1 MAAPRRPSL
10 GAASNVIEFGMP
22 ERRRSAARPRSVSHL
37 DLSALSKRDQPD
49 AARARTPA
57 MVLKGESMTSLG
69 APGNMSPLKSARLS
83 QFLGRQI
90 PGQVPVD
97 QITDQRNKALHRV
110 HSPVDRQ
117 AAPSRSDF
125 TNEIKVHAESIHRS
139 NRATTVPTHIGPR
152 MFEPLA
158 NAAPES
164 ERPKTVA
171 TQRGN
176 MTGTEERKIRRSLV
190 VTLGPRQA
198 NSVMFGQRGEHGA
211 MAATGD
217 SLRKAPT
224 PCPSICVAPELPD
237 IQRKRFV
244 QLRPLTS
251 PDVFM
256 TTHKQFIV
264 SMGRVV
270 RDSDAY
276 QHFLILASRV
286 FPEPAI
292 EFLVQRIERFCA
304 NYMEC
309 SYERLIAILSRPILR
324 LRFCETDMLSCL
336 ANDKEARPAWNQSYR
351 VNFCLELIRV
361 RVQVDAVTS
370 TAGQRYR
377 AKDGF
382 MAAVV
387 KIQATWRM
395 HKLRVIH
402 LEFVEKLRAGE
413 RFRQKWL
420 IRRLISRIQASREAT
435 LRTEWAE
442 LKTKKRIILHLPSM
456 TFGTTTCA
464 KYENMHSWQIRQLGR
479 LIDLLDPNVSV
490 IYVTTL
496 LSADVERFLKQTIGF
511 TFDLSELIRAK
522 RLLLITLKKP
532 EFCAETVSLAGIL
545 MCTPVALRKISSF
558 IKDQQAYM
566 VPAACGRAELDLAH
580 AFNIPVYGSFE
591 ANLEL
596 AHCRTAQRD
605 IIIRSGVPH
614 TPGASRLKDERSLY
628 HELDRLIK
636 QHPHITRWLFKIDK
650 EMEGRGI
657 AYVDVRELHAESES
671 AHDEDEVDAET
682 TTSRLLRGSV
692 LSHCN
697 HPLRDKMY
705 RCVHF
710 LRRDLWTSWN
720 HYLKS
725 FLFFGGVIE
734 ACAPHAD
741 HESESLEYPI
751 VHFLIEPDNAVKILA
766 TSSLRSVDHS
776 KLVAFV
782 DLVARDCIDRGIM
795 GHITCEFVA
804 WKLADMFEH
813 TIWCTAIKPHFTEN
827 MSQAYFMLLMT
838 ACPALHP
845 DGKIYY
851 DLNLAR
857 RLNLRY
863 LSKVPYVDMDKV
875 RQVSNTE
882 RIYDEAD
889 YEERVGIYA
898 PRLIHQNLEVL
909 DSRLF
914 GGLCLESGIVFDSKW
929 KSGTHIPLVECY
941 GKQSYAMMCINRN
954 LETALEM
961 MLQNIVIIA
970 RRLTGPVAVHSNFME
985 VAQHLSHMLSNVRPY
1000 SYVHKPA
1007 VTKASPNAQ
1016 KLSDLENALNN
1027 HIALPVS
1034 RMLGLLEE
1042 LGKLKDD
1049 RSSKRGMSPT
1059 TINLL
1064 NAGIPSKMLANFYS
1078 DFGRE
1083 KLEVPD
1089 KSSKRNATR
1098 VPPGLPMDEYMAIM
1112 EHLAGLDDDGAEES
1126 GPHQSAD
1133 PAAMR
1138 VAIMRGQSLAVFKEE
1153 KPVRTP
1159 SPLAK
1164 PRRRSTIGPASPD
1177 RLSTATSPVPDSPS
1191 VGGVQAPSRRGSS
1204 RRASEMD
1211 IPVAK
1216 LAAQPRVRWTQ
1227 SMARIDSEAA
1237 ATSTPGTETPPAA
1250 AAFKRRLPDRR

>member
-1 MAAPRRPSL
+1 
-10 GAASNVIEFGMP
+10 
-22 ERRRSAARPRSVSHL
+22 
-37 DLSALSKRDQPD
+37 
-49 AARARTPA
+49 
-57 MVLKGESMTSLG
+57 
-69 APGNMSPLKSARLS
+69 
-83 QFLGRQI
+83 
-90 PGQVPVD
+90 
-97 QITDQRNKALHRV
+97 
-110 HSPVDRQ
+110 
-117 AAPSRSDF
+117 
-125 TNEIKVHAESIHRS
+125 
-139 NRATTVPTHIGPR
+139 
-152 MFEPLA
+152 
-158 NAAPES
+158 
-164 ERPKTVA
+164 
-171 TQRGN
+171 
-176 MTGTEERKIRRSLV
+176 
-190 VTLGPRQA
+190 
-198 NSVMFGQRGEHGA
+198 
-211 MAATGD
+211 
-217 SLRKAPT
+217 
-224 PCPSICVAPELPD
+224 
-237 IQRKRFV
+237 
-244 QLRPLTS
+244 
-251 PDVFM
+251 
-256 TTHKQFIV
+256 
-264 SMGRVV
+264 MGR
-270 RDSDAY
+270 
-276 QHFLILASRV
+276 
-286 FPEPAI
+286 
-292 EFLVQRIERFCA
+292 
-304 NYMEC
+304 
-309 SYERLIAILSRPILR
+309 
-324 LRFCETDMLSCL
+324 
-336 ANDKEARPAWNQSYR
+336 
-351 VNFCLELIRV
+351 
-361 RVQVDAVTS
+361 VDAVTS

-420 IRRLISRIQASREAT
+420 IRRLISRIQASRESYKGRAWHS
-435 LRTEWAE
+435 LMHFGAS
-442 LKTKKRIILHLPSM
+442 IILHLPSM

-1112 EHLAGLDDDGAEES
+1112 EHLAGLDDDGAEEVSSNSGAEANPPPPMPLSAVQRRSSATRPSLPMFNRPSAQSGPGMLSVNTGTQGGSTPSGSARPSATNRDPPPASTPLVPTAPQSLPPLASRPSDQAAQPPPADPKPDLQPSSPRQAPAPREYTPVASQS